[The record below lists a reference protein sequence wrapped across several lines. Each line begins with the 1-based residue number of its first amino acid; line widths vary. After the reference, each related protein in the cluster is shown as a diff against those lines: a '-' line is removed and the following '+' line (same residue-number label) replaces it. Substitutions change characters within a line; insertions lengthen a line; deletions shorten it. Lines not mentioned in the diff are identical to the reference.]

1 MDYQAEAMG
10 KSDRRDR
17 DGKDGDDKKKMG
29 GGFSRKK
36 QCKFSADTEYVLD
49 YKDVQ
54 MMKSF
59 ISEHGR
65 IVPRRVSGTSA
76 HWQRKLTTALK
87 RARTL
92 ALIGYVDTGH

>member
-1 MDYQAEAMG
+1 MENQNEQMGRMD
-10 KSDRRDR
+10 R
-17 DGKDGDDKKKMG
+17 KDGDDKKKLS
-29 GGFSRKK
+29 GFHRKK
-36 QCKFSADTEYVLD
+36 QCRFSADPEYVLD

-92 ALIGYVDTGH
+92 ALIGYVDSGH